1 MKRATR
7 PNKNDHAAK
16 NPEERR
22 QYAAFLRASGGK
34 GLTDTDLTIKSN
46 DEFPNELSET
56 TKVAQKIT
64 STKRNN
70 LPRKRPPYKSGLTQ
84 AREYL
89 NQANFSLALSAIS
102 VTLVTLAVGT
112 VWSLNREV
120 GVLDEKVTELQNKY
134 SAVESTNGAGQLD
147 TAELKGQILTDLQDL
162 KDRVNRLEIKVFR

>member
-46 DEFPNELSET
+46 EEFPGKFSET
-56 TKVAQKIT
+56 AKVAQKIT

-70 LPRKRPPYKSGLTQ
+70 VPRKRPPYKSGFTQ
-84 AREYL
+84 VREYL
-89 NQANFSLALSAIS
+89 TQANFSIVLSAIS
-102 VTLVTLAVGT
+102 LTLVTLAVGT
-112 VWSLNREV
+112 VWSLNREA
-120 GVLDEKVTELQNKY
+120 GVLDEKVTELENKY
-134 SAVESTNGAGQLD
+134 SVIESTNGAGQLD
-147 TAELKGQILTDLQDL
+147 TAELKGQILTDLQGL
-162 KDRVNRLEIKVFR
+162 KDRVGRLEVKVFR